1 MISSEQSSVLQLVLN
16 NGYYYEDLVPKKYE
30 DRSKMPFVKSSFE
43 KHIIN
48 IDLSELNRVDIAD
61 ESVANTNTMLTVSEL
76 NYTLDSLNKNIKT
89 DIISFSE
96 NSNVRIGIPANTKI
110 IKKEKISHFLMIF

>member
-48 IDLSELNRVDIAD
+48 IDLSELNKVDVAD

-96 NSNVRIGIPANTKI
+96 NSNVRIGIPDNA
-110 IKKEKISHFLMIF
+110 